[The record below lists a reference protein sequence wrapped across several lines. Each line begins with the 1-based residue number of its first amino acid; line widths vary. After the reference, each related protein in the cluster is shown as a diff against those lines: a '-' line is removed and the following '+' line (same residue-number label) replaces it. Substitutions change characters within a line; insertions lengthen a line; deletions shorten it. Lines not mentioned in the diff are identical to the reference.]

1 MRPLSACLMLR
12 GGPGGHL
19 RGQEGTKELISRDQR
34 RHPPSSAFRTRGL
47 ALPPPTPEEV
57 WVGGE
62 PGLLVSTVLGAG
74 ADEGWGSGVGG
85 PQRPWAE
92 LSLRLDV
99 AAGPPAGASD
109 PGERRS

>member
-57 WVGGE
+57 WVGGGTWA
-62 PGLLVSTVLGAG
+62 PGLHCAG
-74 ADEGWGSGVGG
+74 GWGRRGMGLRGRGSAAAVG
-85 PQRPWAE
+85 
-92 LSLRLDV
+92 
-99 AAGPPAGASD
+99 
-109 PGERRS
+109 

>member
-57 WVGGE
+57 WVGGNLGSWS
-62 PGLLVSTVLGAG
+62 PLCWGLGQTRDGAP
-74 ADEGWGSGVGG
+74 GSGVRSGRG
-85 PQRPWAE
+85 
-92 LSLRLDV
+92 LS
-99 AAGPPAGASD
+99 
-109 PGERRS
+109 